1 MELEEDMAYKWHH
14 TWDWPTDKTPHKA
27 LSYLTIPFWCGFE
40 QVLVWLSLAHCVIVT
55 WFHIK
60 LWVMLQLW
68 TTLWEHVKLLAIV
81 LWWELLVAVHTVLFC
96 SALPNL
102 AGTILRLSPMSPFP
116 LLSDNQV
123 YILLWAGPSLC
134 QVLLSCAV
142 VSRATPSSSC
152 RAKGRQGLHA
162 VVGRALPSLRHHPV
176 DVLAGVLDVARLAV
190 DAVLSID
197 LETPTVA
204 TLQLHVL
211 VHAWTITAKLH
222 SYTPEQPQHN
232 YTCTCLNNHSITT
245 LVHTWP
251 QHNYTYTWTT
261 TA

>member
-1 MELEEDMAYKWHH
+1 MESEEDMACKWHH

-27 LSYLTIPFWCGFE
+27 LSFLTVPFWCGFE
-40 QVLVWLSLAHCVIVT
+40 QVLVWLSLAHCVTVT

-60 LWVMLQLW
+60 AWVTLRLW
-68 TTLWEHVKLLAIV
+68 TTLWEYVKLQAIV

-102 AGTILRLSPMSPFP
+102 AGTILRLSPMSPRP

-123 YILLWAGPSLC
+123 YILLWAGPSLLC

-142 VSRATPSSSC
+142 VSRATPSSLC
-152 RAKGRQGLHA
+152 RAKRRRLHA

-190 DAVLSID
+190 DAVLSVD
-197 LETPTVA
+197 LETPTAA

-211 VHAWTITAKLH
+211 VHAWT
-222 SYTPEQPQHN
+222 
-232 YTCTCLNNHSITT
+232 
-245 LVHTWP
+245 
-251 QHNYTYTWTT
+251 T